1 MCNKG
6 YLQSILES
14 INFAPMEIVKS
25 LFIAMLVV
33 WSPRIFSQSDFP
45 FALQLTPVEI
55 PLLDGLHSYAF
66 GESNG
71 RYLIVGGRL
80 DGLHARQPFNAFP
93 QNQNNTQLR
102 VIDPQ
107 MNQQWVLDMSVLSAS
122 LQEQLQSTNM
132 CFDQRGDSLYMAG
145 GYAYSSTAGD
155 HITFP
160 YLTAL
165 HVEEVIQG
173 VIQGV
178 LNTSSFRQVAD
189 ERMAVTGGRLVHT
202 GASFLLVG
210 GHRFDGRYNP
220 MGMPSYTQTYTNAI
234 RRFNV
239 IHQEV
244 GLAITNF
251 SEQVDEVNLHRRD
264 YNLVPWLNASENETH
279 VISSGV
285 FQVNA
290 DLPFL
295 YPVEIDGGEVLP
307 QTGFNQYLSNYHCPT
322 ISLYDGIQTHAL
334 FFGGMS
340 QYYYSN
346 GSLVQDNQVPFVRTI
361 SKLTRTTDGVYQ
373 EALMPVEMPGLKGA
387 GADFFLNSSLPTSNN
402 GVVRLDQISDDTIHV
417 GFIYGGILSGQL
429 NPFSS
434 NQTSVTSAD
443 AVLYRV
449 QLVRQP
455 TGVHEVL
462 PGQHGR
468 GIRVF
473 PNPIESVC
481 YIEASAPFERADYF
495 LTDGMGRTIGQG
507 SLSSLPLADGR
518 FELELSDE
526 LPPQLV
532 RLTVV
537 FENRYY
543 TTQTLVKL

>member
-1 MCNKG
+1 MK
-6 YLQSILES
+6 SI
-14 INFAPMEIVKS
+14 IFW
-25 LFIAMLVV
+25 LFVMSAL
-33 WSPRIFSQSDFP
+33 FP
-45 FALQLTPVEI
+45 FVGAAQGSFPYTLELSPVDI
-55 PLLDGLHSYAF
+55 PELEGLHSYAF

-71 RYLIVGGRL
+71 RYLIIGGRL

-107 MNQQWVLDMSVLSAS
+107 MQQQWVLDMSVLSAS

-132 CFDQRGDSLYMAG
+132 CFDQRGDSLYIAG
-145 GYAYSSTAGD
+145 GYAYSASAGD

-173 VIQGV
+173 VIQGM
-178 LNTSSFRQVAD
+178 LNASSFRQVAD

-202 GASFLLVG
+202 GTSFLLVG

-234 RRFNV
+234 RGFHVLHENNG
-239 IHQEV
+239 ISIV
-244 GLAITNF
+244 GL

-264 YNLVPWLNASENETH
+264 YNLVPWLSDSGIESL

-295 YPVEIDGGEVLP
+295 YPVEIDGSEVLP
-307 QTGFNQYLSNYHCPT
+307 ETSFNQYLSNYHCPT
-322 ISLYDGIQTHAL
+322 VSLFDGVQTHAL

-361 SKLTRTTDGVYQ
+361 SKLTRTTEGVYE

-387 GADFFLNSSLPTSNN
+387 GAEFFVNSTLPISNN
-402 GVVRLDQISDDTIHV
+402 GVVRLDQISGDTIDV

-429 NPFSS
+429 NPFST
-434 NQTSVTSAD
+434 NQTSTTTAD

-449 QLVRQP
+449 QLLRQP
-455 TGVHEVL
+455 TVVQEVL

-468 GIRVF
+468 SIHVY

-481 YIEASAPFERADYF
+481 YVEANVPFERADYF
-495 LTDGMGRTIGQG
+495 LTDGLGRTIAQG
-507 SLSSLPLADGR
+507 SLSSLPFADGR
-518 FELELSDE
+518 YELELSDE

-543 TTQTLVKL
+543 ATQTLMKL